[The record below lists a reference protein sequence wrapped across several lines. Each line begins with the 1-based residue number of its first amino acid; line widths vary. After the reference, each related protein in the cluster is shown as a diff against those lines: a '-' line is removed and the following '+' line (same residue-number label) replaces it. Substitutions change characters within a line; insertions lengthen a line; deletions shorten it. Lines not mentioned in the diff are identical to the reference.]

1 MFIQRL
7 VTAFLADFLEML
19 LTMLLLGLFSTLTA
33 ALFVSHCR
41 VVRIVAIVAAVAV
54 VAAVIRVVAVIRII
68 VTIVIVVSHLK
79 SSPLSNY

>member
-54 VAAVIRVVAVIRII
+54 VAAIIRII